1 MKCEEALLL
10 ISGQIDGTNTDEEM
24 ALLREHLAS
33 CPDCRRTMEVLTQIE
48 QEIAGLEEES
58 PASLKTNVMN
68 AIRAEARPKRRARRW
83 APIAVAAALVVVVG
97 MTQFGQLNRANL
109 AAPASIEASERSV
122 AYSRSVT
129 EVSAQ
134 IVDSQRL
141 ADELGGDVAVAR
153 DLLPEMEV
161 CSCETLEDGTLLYLL
176 DCAETAAELS
186 EKYGLELYR
195 PSVALG
201 DRSYAR
207 LMP

>member
-24 ALLREHLAS
+24 ALLREHLAG
-33 CPDCRRTMEVLTQIE
+33 CPDCRQTMEVLTQIE
-48 QEIAGLEEES
+48 QEIAGLEEEP

-68 AIRAEARPKRRARRW
+68 VIRAEAKPKRNTRRW
-83 APIAVAAALVVVVG
+83 APVAVAAALIVVVG
-97 MTQFGQLNRANL
+97 MTQFGQLKREDL
-109 AAPASIEASERSV
+109 AAPASIADSAMPV
-122 AYSRSVT
+122 VYSRSVA
-129 EVSAQ
+129 EAPVQ
-134 IVDSQRL
+134 FVDSQLL
-141 ADELGGDVAVAR
+141 ADELGGDVAVTR

-176 DCAETAAELS
+176 DSAEAAAELS
-186 EKYGLELYR
+186 EKYDLELHH